1 VAQRLAYLEQ
11 SSAQDNLHHVK
22 VPQKQANVV
31 AQCLVL
37 SSVAVP
43 ELQGTQ
49 NTHMQKV
56 KSPHFEKDRQRHL
69 FSKHRKIHI
78 LRQLLT
84 KIFLS
89 ISLPIYIIKIF
100 YFISILNAFHI

>member
-1 VAQRLAYLEQ
+1 MFRGLIPGNDVAQRLAYLEQ

-43 ELQGTQ
+43 ELQVTQ
-49 NTHMQKV
+49 NTHKQKV

-69 FSKHRKIHI
+69 FSKQKNSYSSSAVD
-78 LRQLLT
+78 
-84 KIFLS
+84 KN
-89 ISLPIYIIKIF
+89 ISF
-100 YFISILNAFHI
+100 Y